1 MSRPAAELEIV
12 RAMSPDV
19 IRHVW
24 LNNKRHFAPDMS
36 DELWLERAALR
47 TSLDLGPGVEHK
59 IWILVPKGRANDP
72 SAVLSAAHTY
82 DRAGLISDVI
92 KTERKSDE
100 VSVHLRDTIIVYVLL
115 VFTPA
120 EHRKRGYAKQ
130 LLVLLNDQ
138 LKRQTDPVVEL
149 SFLYSSIGQNFYES
163 AGWSTIRSRELLI
176 QVSSHR
182 LPELSPSLPSQSTQ
196 GDAAAAVAD
205 NQGIMM
211 EDITEFNVQRI
222 TDDDIEL
229 IRSEMRERAL
239 ANANASPSLSLSQS
253 QRVAVILPEGRLFQ
267 GQLAMARFTTGRVA
281 MDDRPISRI
290 GVQLI
295 STGIVSARQQQP
307 VFIIWTYLMPS
318 KLLLILRVRYQTV
331 HQLQCLLWEAMKE
344 AHKWGITAVSLWDL
358 DDIDAVAATGIPN
371 TDRSGCWSCLCQL
384 PQGTSSGGGVMT
396 QALASVPLAAPVELV
411 LNEAYI
417 FGL

>member
-1 MSRPAAELEIV
+1 MSRPSAELEIV

-59 IWILVPKGRANDP
+59 IWILVPKGRADDP

-92 KTERKSDE
+92 KTERNSDQ
-100 VSVHLRDTIIVYVLL
+100 VSVHLRDTLIVYVLL

-130 LLVLLNDQ
+130 LLMLLNDQ

-149 SFLYSSIGQNFYES
+149 SFLYSSVGQNFYES
-163 AGWSTIRSRELLI
+163 AGWPSIRSRELLI
-176 QVSSHR
+176 QVPSHR
-182 LPELSPSLPSQSTQ
+182 FPELLPSPPSQSTQ
-196 GDAAAAVAD
+196 SDAASAD
-205 NQGIMM
+205 NPGIMM
-211 EDITEFNVQRI
+211 EDITESNVQRI
-222 TDDDIEL
+222 ADDDIEL

-239 ANANASPSLSLSQS
+239 ANVNASPSPSLSQS

-295 STGIVSARQQQP
+295 NTGIVSARQQQL

-318 KLLLILRVRYQTV
+318 KLLLILRVRYQT
-331 HQLQCLLWEAMKE
+331 
-344 AHKWGITAVSLWDL
+344 
-358 DDIDAVAATGIPN
+358 
-371 TDRSGCWSCLCQL
+371 L
-384 PQGTSSGGGVMT
+384 PQGTSSDGGVVT
-396 QALASVPLAAPVELV
+396 QALASAQLAAPVELV
-411 LNEAYI
+411 LNESYI